1 MHPHDHVGAGSAAP
15 PARAR
20 GGPSATATGSSATP
34 TLLVGAALLA
44 GAATMLPAAAPAQP
58 GREHGQSITPV
69 YEGYVQKPDG
79 SFDLLFGYLNRN
91 WAEQPVVEIGP
102 DNFLDP
108 GGPDLGQPTHFF
120 PRRNRFV
127 FRVPVPADFGR
138 GEVAWTLT
146 VNGVT
151 AQAFGTLR
159 QGYAID
165 DTVLMANFGGGG
177 QGGFHPDTVGNR
189 APSLTVETGRELTAA
204 VGEPVTL
211 RAVATDDGRPG
222 RRPIPDL
229 WIGRTRSVLFAA
241 TGLRVSWIRY
251 RGPAPVA
258 FDPPQTKVW
267 EDFRDG
273 GGSPWSAGWEPPPI
287 PSDNRWVVRA
297 TFSAPGT
304 YVLRCIAHDGGL
316 QAYEDV
322 TVRVD
327 P

>member
-1 MHPHDHVGAGSAAP
+1 MRRHQRAGIGFVAA
-15 PARAR
+15 AA
-20 GGPSATATGSSATP
+20 AAA
-34 TLLVGAALLA
+34 TLLTPLA
-44 GAATMLPAAAPAQP
+44 RAQP
-58 GREHGQSITPV
+58 GREHGQSVTPV
-69 YEGYVQKPDG
+69 YEGYVEKPDG

-91 WAEQPVVEIGP
+91 WAEQPLVPIGP
-102 DNFLDP
+102 DNHIEP
-108 GGPDLGQPTHFF
+108 GGPDRGQPTNFF

-127 FRVPVPADFGR
+127 FRVPVPADFGD
-138 GEVAWTLT
+138 GEVTWTLT
-146 VNGVT
+146 VNGET
-151 AQAFGTLR
+151 WQAFGTLR
-159 QGYAID
+159 QGYAVD

-177 QGGFHPDTVGNR
+177 PGGFHPSTIGNT
-189 APSLTVETGRELTAA
+189 PPVLKVETDRELTAA

-222 RRPIPDL
+222 RRPIPDF
-229 WIGRTRSVLFAA
+229 WVGRSRTVLFAS
-241 TGLRVSWIRY
+241 TGLRLSWIRY
-251 RGPAPVA
+251 RGPAPVS

-273 GGSPWSAGWEPPPI
+273 GGSPWSAGWEPPPV
-287 PSDNRWVVRA
+287 PPGNRWLVRA

-322 TVRVD
+322 TVQVA

>member
-1 MHPHDHVGAGSAAP
+1 MRRHQRAGIGLVAA
-15 PARAR
+15 AA
-20 GGPSATATGSSATP
+20 AAA
-34 TLLVGAALLA
+34 TLLTPLA
-44 GAATMLPAAAPAQP
+44 QAQP
-58 GREHGQSITPV
+58 GREHGQSVTPV
-69 YEGYVQKPDG
+69 YEGYVEKPDG

-91 WAEQPVVEIGP
+91 WAEQPLVPIGP
-102 DNFLDP
+102 DNHIEP
-108 GGPDLGQPTHFF
+108 GGPDRGQPTHFF

-127 FRVPVPADFGR
+127 FRVPVPADFGD
-138 GEVAWTLT
+138 GEVTWTLT
-146 VNGVT
+146 VNGET
-151 AQAFGTLR
+151 WQAFGTLR
-159 QGYAID
+159 QGYAVD

-177 QGGFHPDTVGNR
+177 PGGFHPSTIGNT
-189 APSLTVETGRELTAA
+189 PPVLKVETDRELTAA

-222 RRPIPDL
+222 RRPIPDF
-229 WIGRTRSVLFAA
+229 WVGRSRTVLFAS
-241 TGLRVSWIRY
+241 TGLRLSWIRY
-251 RGPAPVA
+251 RGPAPVS

-273 GGSPWSAGWEPPPI
+273 GGSPWSAGWEPPPV
-287 PSDNRWVVRA
+287 PPGNRWLVRA

-322 TVRVD
+322 TVQVA

>member
-1 MHPHDHVGAGSAAP
+1 MPPHERAGTGSVIRRTGVAGLPPDRGRLAVAVATVLAA
-15 PARAR
+15 A
-20 GGPSATATGSSATP
+20 ATAP
-34 TLLVGAALLA
+34 VPA
-44 GAATMLPAAAPAQP
+44 GAAQP

-91 WAEQPVVEIGP
+91 WVEQPVVEIGP

-108 GGPDLGQPTHFF
+108 GGPDLGQPTHFL

-138 GEVAWTLT
+138 GEVVWTLT

-177 QGGFHPDTVGNR
+177 PGGFRPDTVGNR
-189 APSLTVETGRELTAA
+189 APMLTVETGRELTVA

-229 WIGRTRSVLFAA
+229 WIGRNRSVLFAA
-241 TGLRVSWIRY
+241 TGLRLSWIRY
-251 RGPAPVA
+251 RGPAPVV

-267 EDFRDG
+267 EDLRDG

-287 PSDNRWVVRA
+287 PPDNRWVVGA

-316 QAYEDV
+316 QTYQDV

-327 P
+327 PRFGP

>member
-1 MHPHDHVGAGSAAP
+1 MRHHQRAGALVTAAMLL
-15 PARAR
+15 AA
-20 GGPSATATGSSATP
+20 AA
-34 TLLVGAALLA
+34 TLLPVAAS
-44 GAATMLPAAAPAQP
+44 AQP

-69 YEGYVQKPDG
+69 YEGYVEKPDG
-79 SFDLLFGYLNRN
+79 SFELLFGYLNRN
-91 WAEQPVVEIGP
+91 WVEQPVVEVGP
-102 DNFLDP
+102 GNFLDP

-138 GEVAWTLT
+138 GEVVWTLT

-159 QGYAID
+159 QGYAVD

-177 QGGFHPDTVGNR
+177 QGGFRPDTVGNR
-189 APSLTVETGRELTAA
+189 APVLTVETDRELTAA
-204 VGEPVTL
+204 VGEPVLL
-211 RAVATDDGRPG
+211 RAVATDDGKPT
-222 RRPIPDL
+222 RRPIPDV

-241 TGLRVSWIRY
+241 TGLRLSWMRY

-287 PSDNRWVVRA
+287 PPDNRWVVRA
-297 TFSAPGT
+297 TFTAPGT
-304 YVLRCIAHDGGL
+304 YVLRCVAHDGGL

-322 TVRVD
+322 TVRVR
-327 P
+327 PRPRAPARQAAGPR

>member
-1 MHPHDHVGAGSAAP
+1 MRPHERAGAGIVAAP
-15 PARAR
+15 A
-20 GGPSATATGSSATP
+20 SATTVLTAAATVLAAAV
-34 TLLVGAALLA
+34 TLL
-44 GAATMLPAAAPAQP
+44 AAAASAQP

-69 YEGYVQKPDG
+69 YEGYVEKPDG

-91 WAEQPVVEIGP
+91 WAEQPVAEIGP

-108 GGPDLGQPTHFF
+108 EGPDRGQPTHFF

-138 GEVAWTLT
+138 GEVVWTLT

-159 QGYAID
+159 QGYAVD

-177 QGGFHPDTVGNR
+177 PGGFRPDTFGNR
-189 APSLTVETGRELTAA
+189 APVLTVETDHELTAA
-204 VGEPVTL
+204 VAEPVTL
-211 RAVATDDGRPG
+211 RAVATDDGKPG

-229 WIGRTRSVLFAA
+229 WIGRSRSVLFAA
-241 TGLRVSWIRY
+241 TGLRLSWIRY
-251 RGPAPVA
+251 RGPAQVT

-287 PSDNRWVVRA
+287 PPDDRWVVRA

-322 TVRVD
+322 IVRVR
-327 P
+327 

>member
-1 MHPHDHVGAGSAAP
+1 MHPHDHGGAGSAAAPAGAQARQTASASGP
-15 PARAR
+15 P
-20 GGPSATATGSSATP
+20 PTTTA
-34 TLLVGAALLA
+34 LVAAALLTA
-44 GAATMLPAAAPAQP
+44 AATLLPAAAPAQP
-58 GREHGQSITPV
+58 GREHGQGITPV
-69 YEGYVQKPDG
+69 YEGYVEKPDG

-91 WAEQPVVEIGP
+91 WVEQPVVEIGP

-108 GGPDLGQPTHFF
+108 GGPDLGQPTHFL

-138 GEVAWTLT
+138 GEVVWTLT

-159 QGYAID
+159 QGYAVD

-177 QGGFHPDTVGNR
+177 QGGFRPDTVGNE
-189 APSLTVETGRELTAA
+189 APALTVETGRELAAA

-211 RAVATDDGRPG
+211 RAVATDDGKPG
-222 RRPIPDL
+222 RRPIPDV

-241 TGLRVSWIRY
+241 TGLRLSWIRY
-251 RGPAPVA
+251 RGPAAVT

-287 PSDNRWVVRA
+287 PPDNRWVVRA

-316 QAYEDV
+316 QTYQDV
-322 TVRVD
+322 TVRVH
-327 P
+327 